1 MTVPTKPAGQMQAT
15 VVVVVGLAV
24 VVDVV
29 AVVVIVVVVMVVDV
43 VVVLVLVVAVDVVKM
58 LVVEVVEVEVDVVAI
73 VVVPDV
79 VVDVLVVVVLVVT
92 VCVGASDLRRGEV
105 DDLRRGEVLLL
116 GGARLRRGG
125 EGAMVVVTV
134 VVGHGTLSQ
143 VQPRMLHFLWMY
155 LPMPHSGSQGQ
166 TVWLHIPVKPMAIA

>member
-58 LVVEVVEVEVDVVAI
+58 LVVEVVEVEVDVVAV
-73 VVVPDV
+73 VVVPEV
-79 VVDVLVVVVLVVT
+79 VVDVLAVVVTVLVVID
-92 VCVGASDLRRGEV
+92 CVDAVDLRRGEV
-105 DDLRRGEVLLL
+105 NDLRRGEL
-116 GGARLRRGG
+116 GGG
-125 EGAMVVVTV
+125 EGAKGAIVVVTV